1 MNINVLKKC
10 LDELNKESP
19 RLEYVKGILETF
31 IDLNTHTVA
40 SQNNVTEQV
49 KELVR
54 TESVSDEEVVPD
66 FLKPGRVGSIS
77 G

>member
-1 MNINVLKKC
+1 MNITVLKKC
-10 LDELNKESP
+10 LDELSKDNP
-19 RLEYVKGILETF
+19 RLEYAKGILETF

-40 SQNNVTEQV
+40 LQNDVTEKV

-54 TESVSDEEVVPD
+54 TESVSDEEDVPP
-66 FLKPGRVGSIS
+66 FLRPGPTGAIK